1 MNLLFII
8 LFFLFFT
15 LLAWKRFFGACFFI
29 LLFLP
34 SYLIRFNFGP
44 LPTTFLEVIFG
55 IIFIFWL
62 LRLFNKDNRKL
73 FQNRIQNLF
82 AKHKSLLF
90 AIGLFVIGAVIGV
103 IISTDVLSAL
113 GEWKAFYIEPI
124 IFAFI
129 LYTSIQN
136 KKQIENLMFALVL
149 SGLITAFLAIYQ
161 HYTGWMVPYSFW
173 ENRNTYRVTG
183 WWGFPNGVGIYLAPI
198 IPFAIYLVKTTKNKI
213 YSTISILF
221 VPLALL
227 AVFYAKS
234 TGALI
239 GISAGLFFLLLFN
252 KFSRIPIII
261 LSLSVFLFIMFAPI
275 ANEIKQ
281 EILLQDV
288 SGQLRINMWGE
299 TVELLRHNTIL
310 GVGLASYQKAV
321 YPYRIDKWIEVF
333 HHPHNQFLTMWV
345 NTGLIGLFGFVLI
358 LLWFFKTAFKNLKG
372 SLVMFLISSMIVF
385 LVIGLVDSPFIKND
399 MAIIFW
405 LLPTFLLLTLDENTK
420 M

>member
-1 MNLLFII
+1 MSLYFII
-8 LFFLFFT
+8 LFFTFFVFLT
-15 LLAWKRFFGACFFI
+15 WKRFFLACAVVV
-29 LLFLP
+29 LLLP
-34 SYLIRFNFGP
+34 SYLIRFSFGP
-44 LPTTFLEVIFG
+44 LPTTFLEIMIG
-55 IIFIFWL
+55 IIFIFFL
-62 LRLFNKDNRKL
+62 IRLFNKDNRKL

-82 AKHKSLLF
+82 NNHKALLF

-103 IISTDVLSAL
+103 IISTDVRSAL
-113 GEWKAFYIEPI
+113 GEWKAFFIEPI

-129 LYTSIQN
+129 LYTSIKN
-136 KKQIENLMFALVL
+136 RLQINNLIFALVL
-149 SGLITAFLAIYQ
+149 SGLATAFLAIYQ
-161 HYTGWMVPYSFW
+161 HYTGWMVPYDFW

-198 IPFAIYLVKTTKNKI
+198 IPLAIYLFLKGKNKFI
-213 YSTISILF
+213 KLTSLLF

-227 AVFYAKS
+227 AVFYSKS

-239 GISAGLFFLLLFN
+239 GISAGLFFILLFN
-252 KFSRIPIII
+252 KFTRIGVVI
-261 LSLSVFLFIMFAPI
+261 LSLSVFLFVMFTPM
-275 ANEIKQ
+275 ANGIKK

-299 TVELLRHNTIL
+299 TVELLRHNPL
-310 GVGLASYQKAV
+310 FGVGLASYQKAI

-372 SLVMFLISSMIVF
+372 FLVMFLISSMIVF
-385 LVIGLVDSPFIKND
+385 LVMGLVDSPYIKND
-399 MAIIFW
+399 MVIIFW
-405 LLPTFLLLTLDENTK
+405 LLPTFLLILSEKT
-420 M
+420 